1 MATQPR
7 NAGQQE
13 LLRSNGGGWSRVPFG
28 MQQEQSYKRNHIN
41 MNGIEIKKVQQR
53 ATRMIQGLKEF
64 TKVGNIVALLS
75 SVKKEKENVKGIH

>member
-1 MATQPR
+1 
-7 NAGQQE
+7 
-13 LLRSNGGGWSRVPFG
+13 
-28 MQQEQSYKRNHIN
+28 